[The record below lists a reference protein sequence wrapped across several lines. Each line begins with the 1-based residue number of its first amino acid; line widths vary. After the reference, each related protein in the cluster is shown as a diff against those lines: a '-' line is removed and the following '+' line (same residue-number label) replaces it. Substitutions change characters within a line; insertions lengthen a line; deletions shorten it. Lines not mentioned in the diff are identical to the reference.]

1 MDETTQAQ
9 PTETQAPVTEQPAG
23 ETTNAQVQAE
33 LAPTQAETT
42 APEVSEVAEPTTGTD
57 VAPTSNEG
65 AAPVVAN
72 AQEAESSAEAAPA
85 GTTELDAP
93 VTEAP
98 AVEASAPAAAEVT
111 APVAPETSVANAPV
125 APAAETP
132 VETLAPVVNVAPTT
146 AGTDAPVAD
155 VTVGAA
161 AIDAPSAPV
170 AEATVSVTESVPA
183 EAPQGQPVEAEP
195 IAQVADTA
203 SAVDAAPVV
212 AAPPIVQEVAEPA
225 DEASTVPLTE
235 FQQMIK
241 KIMDEGTA
249 VQKQVVQ
256 RLEAYVE
263 SMAPGK
269 PVEPSTG
276 AALQYELWSVIEFIF
291 DAAPREEFTMLWN
304 LLLGYFR
311 EHEKGVF
318 GARYVN
324 RFSES
329 WKNSSMK
336 LTGFQRILNLLS
348 VTARPENRAEGLKSV
363 DINSTLTNG
372 ITPEGRARILG
383 FYNK

>member
-57 VAPTSNEG
+57 AAPTSNEG
-65 AAPVVAN
+65 ATPVVAD
-72 AQEAESSAEAAPA
+72 AQKAEPSAEAAPA
-85 GTTELDAP
+85 GNAELDAP
-93 VTEAP
+93 VTEVPVTDAPTAP
-98 AVEASAPAAAEVT
+98 AVET
-111 APVAPETSVANAPV
+111 
-125 APAAETP
+125 PAAETP
-132 VETLAPVVNVAPTT
+132 VEAPAPAAAAADTSAPEPTATQASAEAPAAVASDAPVVQATEVAAPASEVQASVETPAPEVTGAPMAETT
-146 AGTDAPVAD
+146 VAADAPAE
-155 VTVGAA
+155 
-161 AIDAPSAPV
+161 APV
-170 AEATVSVTESVPA
+170 AE
-183 EAPQGQPVEAEP
+183 
-195 IAQVADTA
+195 
-203 SAVDAAPVV
+203 AAPVV
-212 AAPPIVQEVAEPA
+212 AAPPLVQEVAGTA
-225 DEASTVPLTE
+225 DETPAAPLTE
-235 FQQMIK
+235 FQQAIK

-304 LLLGYFR
+304 LLLAYFR